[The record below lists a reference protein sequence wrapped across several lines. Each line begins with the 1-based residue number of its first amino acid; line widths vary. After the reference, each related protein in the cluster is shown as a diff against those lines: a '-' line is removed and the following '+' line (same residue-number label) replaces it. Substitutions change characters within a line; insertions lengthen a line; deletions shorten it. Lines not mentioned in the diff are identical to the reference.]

1 MKYDIQFTNQ
11 FKKDLKLAKKQNK
24 NLDKLFEVIDILA
37 NGGTLDA
44 KYRIMTLQETIK
56 ARVSVT
62 SNRIGCLFMRFVE
75 MFLF

>member
-37 NGGTLDA
+37 NGRYAGS
-44 KYRIMTLQETIK
+44 KIQRP
-56 ARVSVT
+56 
-62 SNRIGCLFMRFVE
+62 
-75 MFLF
+75 

>member
-37 NGGTLDA
+37 NGGTLEA
-44 KYRIMTLQETIK
+44 KYRDHDGRESISREYPKVCVNLQTDV
-56 ARVSVT
+56 R
-62 SNRIGCLFMRFVE
+62 
-75 MFLF
+75 

>member
-11 FKKDLKLAKKQNK
+11 FKKDLKLAKKQNT
-24 NLDKLFEVIDILA
+24 EIMILQA
-37 NGGTLDA
+37 
-44 KYRIMTLQETIK
+44 TIR

-62 SNRIGCLFMRFVE
+62 SNRTGCLFIRFVE

>member
-37 NGGTLDA
+37 NGRYA
-44 KYRIMTLQETIK
+44 
-56 ARVSVT
+56 
-62 SNRIGCLFMRFVE
+62 GCKIQGS
-75 MFLF
+75 

>member
-37 NGGTLDA
+37 NDGWIQNT
-44 KYRIMTLQETIK
+44 KTMTLQATIR
-56 ARVSVT
+56 ARVSVILNRT
-62 SNRIGCLFMRFVE
+62 SCLFMRFVE

>member
-37 NGGTLDA
+37 NDDWIQNT
-44 KYRIMTLQETIK
+44 K
-56 ARVSVT
+56 AM
-62 SNRIGCLFMRFVE
+62 IL
-75 MFLF
+75 